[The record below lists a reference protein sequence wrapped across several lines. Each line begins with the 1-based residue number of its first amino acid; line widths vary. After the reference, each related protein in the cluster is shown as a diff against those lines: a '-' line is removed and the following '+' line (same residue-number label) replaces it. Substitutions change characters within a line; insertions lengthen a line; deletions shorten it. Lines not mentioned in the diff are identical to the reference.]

1 MTLQDTSLGYP
12 LPHPLNSPFSVDVPR
27 LRHAIQLID
36 RDVAGLIDAL
46 EAKADASDIAAQIN
60 AAIAAWVGNAPEAYD
75 TLVEIAAKL
84 NDNDDVVSSLMS
96 QISQKADMAAL
107 SAIIGNYDGGAF

>member
-1 MTLQDTSLGYP
+1 MALEDTLLGYP
-12 LPHPLNSPFSVDVPR
+12 LPHPDNAPRTVDVPR
-27 LRHAIQLID
+27 LRQAIQLID

-46 EAKADASDIAAQIN
+46 AAKADASDIAGQIN

-84 NDNDDVVSSLMS
+84 NDNDDVVASLVS
-96 QISQKADMAAL
+96 QISQKADMSAL
-107 SAIIGNYDGGAF
+107 SAIIGNYDGGVF

>member
-1 MTLQDTSLGYP
+1 MALEDTSLGYP
-12 LPHPLNSPFSVDVPR
+12 LPHPDNAPRTVDVPR
-27 LRHAIQLID
+27 LRQAIQLID

-46 EAKADASDIAAQIN
+46 AAKADASDIAGQIN

-84 NDNDDVVSSLMS
+84 NDNDDMVSSLMN
-96 QISQKADMAAL
+96 QISQKADMSAL
-107 SAIIGNYDGGAF
+107 NAIIGNYDGGAF